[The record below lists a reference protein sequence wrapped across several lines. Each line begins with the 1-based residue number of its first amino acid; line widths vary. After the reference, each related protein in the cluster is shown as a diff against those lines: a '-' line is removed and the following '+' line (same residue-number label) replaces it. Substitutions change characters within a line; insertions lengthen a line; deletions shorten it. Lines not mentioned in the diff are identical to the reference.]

1 MVGHTPTV
9 VHSWTVTRE
18 GQRELI
24 RSARR
29 VSLWTRA
36 TLVRHV
42 LMAVGFWLVLVVLV
56 IPWVLNDDSRTIGR
70 LDRIGLC
77 VIGVIAVVVSV
88 MWVSV
93 HRSIIAKQIVAAY
106 PVGQVAFSETDDRG
120 FRIAHALGETSWRWD
135 QMGGVRSNP
144 GVLGIPDRLAVR
156 SDQPRPGLMPQLCVW
171 VPRELVAD
179 AALVRLR
186 LPVVG
191 KTPVPSQHGFPCG
204 TAVAQPRTWVVTAD
218 SQRRLA
224 HGAWLALI
232 LEPQILVAQIL
243 VAVGAVGQTALAIV
257 MTLDGYGPGSMSLL
271 LPALFALNIWTPWW
285 TSRRQIRT
293 LFPIG
298 FSASLQIE
306 DVGMRVLTARD
317 EQVIPWRSLQASR
330 IRGTAFTYPNPVQSL
345 ARETIPTPLVPDDVL
360 RQLGCRPFGT
370 NLTEFEGI
378 SAGQ

>member
-1 MVGHTPTV
+1 M
-9 VHSWTVTRE
+9 
-18 GQRELI
+18 
-24 RSARR
+24 
-29 VSLWTRA
+29 
-36 TLVRHV
+36 
-42 LMAVGFWLVLVVLV
+42 
-56 IPWVLNDDSRTIGR
+56 LNDDSRTIGR

-77 VIGVIAVVVSV
+77 VLGMVSVVLSV
-88 MWVSV
+88 MWLSV

-120 FRIAHALGETSWRWD
+120 FRIAHALGETSWHWD
-135 QMGGVRSNP
+135 QIGGVRSNAA
-144 GVLGIPDRLAVR
+144 VLGVPDRLTAR
-156 SDQPRPGLMPQLCVW
+156 PDQSPPGLMPRLSVW

-191 KTPVPSQHGFPCG
+191 KTPAPSQHGFPRG

-243 VAVGAVGQTALAIV
+243 LAVAAVGQTALAVV
-257 MTLDGYGPGSMSLL
+257 MTLGGYGPGSMSLL

-293 LFPIG
+293 LFPVG

-306 DVGMRVLTARD
+306 DVGMRVLTAQD
-317 EQVIPWRSLQASR
+317 EQVIPWRMFQTSR
-330 IRGTAFTYPNPVQSL
+330 IRGTAFTYPNPVQSM
-345 ARETIPTPLVPDDVL
+345 ARETIPAPLVPDDVL
-360 RQLGCRPFGT
+360 RRLGCRPLGT
-370 NLTEFEGI
+370 QLAESEGVP
-378 SAGQ
+378 AGQ